1 MRLGLQQRHA
11 AVRLGHPAV
20 WQADVSLQ
28 QLQFQKGSS
37 LPPCLTQKGLST
49 SILAAAS
56 QQDTTRGVLCCDQL
70 SWRQQQKHTQSMAHN
85 NVWLCLFNM
94 SCGNTKEACRM
105 LRGAEQF
112 EKQVEDTRPHVQGKL
127 LSCYRTKKL
136 LTTRIALG
144 CVSGTLDP
152 MNRGVGQHV
161 CFSIFLCNLVTIIRL
176 RHWKGHLQG
185 LSAKHQ

>member
-1 MRLGLQQRHA
+1 
-11 AVRLGHPAV
+11 
-20 WQADVSLQ
+20 
-28 QLQFQKGSS
+28 
-37 LPPCLTQKGLST
+37 
-49 SILAAAS
+49 
-56 QQDTTRGVLCCDQL
+56 
-70 SWRQQQKHTQSMAHN
+70 
-85 NVWLCLFNM
+85 
-94 SCGNTKEACRM
+94 M

-127 LSCYRTKKL
+127 LSCYRTKL
-136 LTTRIALG
+136 LTTRIALWG
-144 CVSGTLDP
+144 VSLVPLDP